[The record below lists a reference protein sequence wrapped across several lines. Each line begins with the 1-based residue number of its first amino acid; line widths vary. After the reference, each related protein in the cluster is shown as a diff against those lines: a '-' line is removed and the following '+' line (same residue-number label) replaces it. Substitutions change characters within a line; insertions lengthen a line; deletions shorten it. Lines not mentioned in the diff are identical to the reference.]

1 MRDRSSR
8 HFGGHSIVGQAKSRV
23 MGRELET
30 ALDQAASIP
39 PEYEPLGEPERG
51 TSGIVYK
58 ARDKQINRIIAL
70 KIPLA
75 ARSAAFIFEC
85 RVLAGLT
92 LGSSI
97 GIPKLHAVSEY
108 RGRPYYVREF
118 VEGSTLEHR
127 VTSGTIGFKH
137 ALAVLANV
145 ARTINTVHES
155 CLVHRNLCPAN
166 VLISDD
172 GTPAL
177 IGFGR
182 VGVSPR
188 IELPREPVV
197 VCTADVDLEQLG
209 RMLIWLRAEIKQT
222 APSGLTAICQR
233 YLAARLPDSTV
244 NAAMLADE
252 LDRISREANTA

>member
-1 MRDRSSR
+1 
-8 HFGGHSIVGQAKSRV
+8 

-39 PEYEPLGEPERG
+39 PEYEPLGEAGRG

-58 ARDKQINRIIAL
+58 ARHKRLNRIIAL

-75 ARSAAFIFEC
+75 ARSAAFLFEC

-92 LGSSI
+92 QGSSI
-97 GIPKLHAVSEY
+97 GIPKLHEVSEY
-108 RGRPYYVREF
+108 RGRPYYIREF
-118 VEGSTLEHR
+118 VEGSTLEHH
-127 VTSGTIGFKH
+127 VTSGTIGFKQ

-145 ARTINTVHES
+145 ARTIKTVHEWG
-155 CLVHRNLCPAN
+155 LVHRNLCPAN

-182 VGVSPR
+182 VGISPGSER
-188 IELPREPVV
+188 PREPVV
-197 VCTADVDLEQLG
+197 VCTTDVDLEQLG
-209 RMLIWLRAEIKQT
+209 RMLNWLRGEIKQT
-222 APSGLTAICQR
+222 APLGLTEICQR
-233 YLAARLPDSTV
+233 DLAARLPGSSV
-244 NAAMLADE
+244 SAAMLADE
-252 LDRISREANTA
+252 LDSISREANTA

>member
-1 MRDRSSR
+1 MDNL
-8 HFGGHSIVGQAKSRV
+8 AY
-23 MGRELET
+23 
-30 ALDQAASIP
+30 IP
-39 PEYEPLGEPERG
+39 AEYEILGEAGRG

-58 ARDKQINRIIAL
+58 ALDKQLSRIIAL

-75 ARSAAFIFEC
+75 ARSAAFLFEC

-92 LGSSI
+92 LGSPI
-97 GIPKLHAVSEY
+97 GIPKLHAVNEY
-108 RGRPYYVREF
+108 RGRPYYLREF

-127 VTSGTIGFKH
+127 VTSGTICFKQ
-137 ALAVLANV
+137 ALVVLANV
-145 ARTINTVHES
+145 ARTINVVHQW
-155 CLVHRNLCPAN
+155 CLVHRNLYPSN

-177 IGFGR
+177 IGFGH
-182 VGVSPR
+182 VGVSPGR
-188 IELPREPVV
+188 QRPREPVV

-209 RMLIWLRAEIKQT
+209 RMLIWLCAEVKQT
-222 APSGLTAICQR
+222 APLGLTAICQR
-233 YLAARLPDSTV
+233 YSAARLPGNSV